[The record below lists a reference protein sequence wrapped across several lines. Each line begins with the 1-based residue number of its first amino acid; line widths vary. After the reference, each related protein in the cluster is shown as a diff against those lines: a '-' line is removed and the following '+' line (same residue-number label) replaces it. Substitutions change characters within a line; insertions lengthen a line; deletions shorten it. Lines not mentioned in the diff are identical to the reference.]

1 MSALAT
7 VAAFLLQHADLI
19 GLLKDALDGGADKDE
34 LVKTIKASM
43 VAASDAEMIREGVT

>member
-1 MSALAT
+1 MNALAMI
-7 VAAFLLQHADLI
+7 AAFLLEHADLI
-19 GLLKDALDGGADKDE
+19 GLLKDAIDGGASKEE